1 MWRSGGVSSEGG
13 TPFSAAREYC
23 RTRAHLGVPQGTQA
37 AEDPEVEGVCKA
49 RGNTEC
55 EPGDGLAG
63 LVGNDAASVERVRLA
78 TAWLASREM
87 TRQVRSECACRGS

>member
-1 MWRSGGVSSEGG
+1 MCGAVVE
-13 TPFSAAREYC
+13 SAAKEARRSQRHANIC

-37 AEDPEVEGVCKA
+37 AEDREVESVCKA

-63 LVGNDAASVERVRLA
+63 LAGIDAAGAEPVRLA
-78 TAWLASREM
+78 TAWLAS
-87 TRQVRSECACRGS
+87 

>member
-1 MWRSGGVSSEGG
+1 VAQSWSQQRRRRAVLSGTRIFAG
-13 TPFSAAREYC
+13 RERIWGC
-23 RTRAHLGVPQGTQA
+23 PQGTQA
-37 AEDPEVEGVCKA
+37 AEDREVEGVCKA
-49 RGNTEC
+49 QGNTEC

-63 LVGNDAASVERVRLA
+63 LVGIDAAGAEPVRLA